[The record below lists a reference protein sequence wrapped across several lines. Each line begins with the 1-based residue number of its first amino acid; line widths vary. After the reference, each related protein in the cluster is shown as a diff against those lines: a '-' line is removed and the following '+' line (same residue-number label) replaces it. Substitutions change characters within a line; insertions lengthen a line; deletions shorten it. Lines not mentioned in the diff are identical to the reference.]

1 MMSQNS
7 KSSDLILNVE
17 TEGNLVASK
26 KNYWKNKTNSEAAFK
41 TTRVPMRQKKEY
53 RTFQYEMNN
62 TTNCSENLLNSR
74 NKILHT
80 QSQNKPDSSQK
91 DLLKVYCTGVL

>member
-26 KNYWKNKTNSEAAFK
+26 KNYWKNKTNSEAEFK
-41 TTRVPMRQKKEY
+41 TTRVLDETKEGISY
-53 RTFQYEMNN
+53 I
-62 TTNCSENLLNSR
+62 S
-74 NKILHT
+74 
-80 QSQNKPDSSQK
+80 
-91 DLLKVYCTGVL
+91 V

>member
-41 TTRVPMRQKKEY
+41 TTRVLDETKEEILY
-53 RTFQYEMNN
+53 ISVWDEQHYK
-62 TTNCSENLLNSR
+62 LLWEF
-74 NKILHT
+74 T
-80 QSQNKPDSSQK
+80 E
-91 DLLKVYCTGVL
+91 